1 MTEVTN
7 DDERSEGGGQ
17 VATATGK
24 RPRGPVSMTT
34 RGQRIMLWT
43 APPAGA
49 LFIIGFF
56 LFPLFSPPLSPTLSP
71 EQVAAIFSENVTGIL
86 GVVIL
91 CNLIAGSLVP
101 LFAVIAVQIS
111 RTATSSS
118 VFTYAYIIC
127 VGVGTTAFILADY
140 CWGVAAFRPDRD
152 PELISL
158 LNDMAWF
165 FFIAPVG
172 TIVVQNLCLAVSI
185 YLDERP
191 DPIFPRWVAHFN
203 VAAALLLIPSA
214 FSILY
219 KTGPLAWDGAV
230 SFTLR
235 NAVLVIWAVVMFF
248 VLLGVVNRQGD
259 ERESLA

>member
-1 MTEVTN
+1 
-7 DDERSEGGGQ
+7 
-17 VATATGK
+17 
-24 RPRGPVSMTT
+24 
-34 RGQRIMLWT
+34 MLWT
-43 APPAGA
+43 APPAA
-49 LFIIGFF
+49 VLFLLAYF
-56 LFPLFSPPLSPTLSP
+56 LFPIFSPPLSPTLP
-71 EQVAAIFSENVTGIL
+71 PDEVAAIFRDHTTGIL

-101 LFAVIAVQIS
+101 LFAVAAVQIS

-118 VFTYAYIIC
+118 VFSYAYILC
-127 VGVGTTAFILADY
+127 VGIGTTAFILADY

-152 PELISL
+152 PQLISL

-172 TIVVQNLCLAVSI
+172 TIVVQNLCLALSI

-191 DPIFPRWVAHFN
+191 DPVFPRWFAHFN
-203 VAAALLLIPSA
+203 VAICALLIPSA
-214 FSILY
+214 FSVLF

-235 NAVLVIWAVVMFF
+235 LVVFGCYFVVMFL
-248 VLLGVVNRQGD
+248 VLLRVVNRQGS
-259 ERESLA
+259 EQAVLV

>member
-1 MTEVTN
+1 MVLT
-7 DDERSEGGGQ
+7 DQDR
-17 VATATGK
+17 
-24 RPRGPVSMTT
+24 PVSMST
-34 RGQRIMLWT
+34 RGQRILLWT
-43 APPAGA
+43 APPAMA
-49 LFIIGFF
+49 LFALAYL
-56 LFPLFSPPLSPTLSP
+56 LFPVFSPPLSPTLSP
-71 EQVAAIFSENVTGIL
+71 EEVAAFFRDYNTGIL

-101 LFAVIAVQIS
+101 LFAVTAVQMS

-152 PELISL
+152 PQLISL

-172 TIVVQNLCLAVSI
+172 SIVVQNLCLAASI
-185 YLDERP
+185 YLDTRP

-203 VAAALLLIPSA
+203 IACAVLLIPGA
-214 FSILY
+214 FSVLF
-219 KTGPLAWDGAV
+219 KTGPLAWDGSV

-235 NAVLVIWAVVMFF
+235 VWVLGTYLVVMFL
-248 VLLGVVNRQGD
+248 VLLRVVNRQRD
-259 ERESLA
+259 EQAVLA

>member
-1 MTEVTN
+1 MTELMN
-7 DDERSEGGGQ
+7 DDERAGGGSQ
-17 VATATGK
+17 ATTATRD
-24 RPRGPVSMTT
+24 RPPGPVSMTT

-43 APPAGA
+43 APPAGV

-56 LFPLFSPPLSPTLSP
+56 LFPLFSPPLSPTLTP

-152 PELISL
+152 PQLISL

-172 TIVVQNLCLAVSI
+172 TIVVQNLCLAISI

-203 VAAALLLIPSA
+203 VMAALLLIPSA
-214 FSILY
+214 FSILA

-248 VLLGVVNRQGD
+248 VLLGVVKRQGD